1 MSTGHISKRSVDARK
16 SETKDS
22 YLWDDELA
30 GFGLK
35 VTPAGRKVYLV
46 QYRLGGRKG
55 RVRRVTIGV
64 HGRITPEQARIEAK
78 CLLGQVA
85 SGEDPADLKQ
95 QKKGQPTLGELV
107 DVFLSEYVDAKLKA
121 STAEIYRRL
130 YRDYIPATLRR
141 RFAADVSRPDIARL
155 HVSMR
160 DKPYQANRVCTKAY
174 AALEAVENGTDA
186 RKTNNG
192 TTTAR

>member
-1 MSTGHISKRSVDARK
+1 MPTGHISKRSIDARK
-16 SETKDS
+16 PETKDS
-22 YLWDDELA
+22 YLWDDELS

-78 CLLGQVA
+78 RLLGQVA

-95 QKKGQPTLGELV
+95 QKK
-107 DVFLSEYVDAKLKA
+107 
-121 STAEIYRRL
+121 R
-130 YRDYIPATLRR
+130 PAD
-141 RFAADVSRPDIARL
+141 F
-155 HVSMR
+155 
-160 DKPYQANRVCTKAY
+160 
-174 AALEAVENGTDA
+174 G
-186 RKTNNG
+186 
-192 TTTAR
+192 

>member
-1 MSTGHISKRSVDARK
+1 MPTGLISKRSVDAFQ
-16 SETKDS
+16 SAAKDTF
-22 YLWDDELA
+22 LWDNELA

-78 CLLGQVA
+78 RLLGQVA

-95 QKKGQPTLGELV
+95 HKKGQPTLGELV
-107 DVFLSEYVDAKLKA
+107 GGKANLS
-121 STAEIYRRL
+121 
-130 YRDYIPATLRR
+130 
-141 RFAADVSRPDIARL
+141 
-155 HVSMR
+155 
-160 DKPYQANRVCTKAY
+160 
-174 AALEAVENGTDA
+174 
-186 RKTNNG
+186 
-192 TTTAR
+192 